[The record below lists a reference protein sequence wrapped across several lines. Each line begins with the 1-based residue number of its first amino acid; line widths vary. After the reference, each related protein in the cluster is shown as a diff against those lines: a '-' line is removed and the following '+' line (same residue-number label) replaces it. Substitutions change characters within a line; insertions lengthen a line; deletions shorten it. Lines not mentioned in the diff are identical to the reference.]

1 MRVRVRVRVRARVR
15 PRGVGALEHDAG
27 DGETYQTYYGHT
39 YYGALEHDA
48 GDGGERDLLLEVVG
62 RRPHVA
68 ERGRPLGIHRGHVD
82 GSALEARHVVVTLP

>member
-1 MRVRVRVRVRARVR
+1 VRVRVRVRVRARAR
-15 PRGVGALEHDAG
+15 PRGV
-27 DGETYQTYYGHT
+27 
-39 YYGALEHDA
+39 GALEHDA